1 MPKATGLAAEVSD
14 KLGLE
19 VELVKGHRGIFD
31 VVADGEVVFSKYDKG
46 RFPEHP
52 EVLAALQALV

>member
-1 MPKATGLAAEVSD
+1 MPKATGLAAEISGE
-14 KLGLE
+14 LGFE

-31 VVADGEVVFSKYDKG
+31 VVADGKVVFSKHDQE

-52 EVLAALQALV
+52 EILDALQALV